1 MRSSKRQV
9 EYQEEIMIEVRT
21 HSQVDENLCGRVQQ
35 LEVGR
40 CSIEFEALHSMR
52 ADSTGLVHGGFLFSA
67 ADYAAMLAVNE
78 PTVVLAGA
86 EVQFVRP
93 CRVGDKV
100 EVNARITVM
109 DSRKPIV
116 EVVALDGTKAEVFR
130 GTFKC
135 VVPSR
140 HVLESAG
147 TVGSAPTKTPHD

>member
-1 MRSSKRQV
+1 MK
-9 EYQEEIMIEVRT
+9 EIKT
-21 HSQVDENLCGRVQQ
+21 HSQVDENLSGHVKE
-35 LEVGR
+35 LEVGH
-40 CSIEFEALHSMR
+40 CCVEFEARPSMR
-52 ADSTGLVHGGFLFSA
+52 ADVTGLVHGGFLFSA

-100 EVNARITVM
+100 EMHARITVT
-109 DSRKPIV
+109 DSRRPIV
-116 EVVALDGTKAEVFR
+116 EVVAIDCTKAEVFR

-140 HVLESAG
+140 HVL
-147 TVGSAPTKTPHD
+147 APAEPVHSEPTRPVHG